1 MLRDAAE
8 GPDVEPNLGPFALGN
23 PLQEEGP
30 ASVRRRRVLVIAYY
44 FPPMGLSGVQR
55 TAKFVKYLHRAGWEA
70 TVLTCDPGGY
80 FAFDRSLLIEV
91 EEAGVEIVRTRG
103 WDPTAVF
110 RRQRIV
116 ALPEE
121 QNRRRLTILS
131 QLLFVPD
138 NKIGWFRSA
147 RAAGLRAL
155 RNRSFHLI
163 FSTAPP
169 YTSHLIGRSLAVRTS
184 IPLVLDFRD
193 DWVGNPRHIYPTPL
207 HRSIST
213 RLERAVLRS
222 ADRIVVIND
231 FIRGNLL
238 HRNGDVLRP
247 DDVDVVTQGYDP
259 QDFQG
264 EHESSRTESSRFT
277 LLYSGVFYDVQ
288 MPDYFL
294 RALADLL
301 SRRPELRDQVE
312 AVFVG
317 LLPES
322 VDDLVARLG
331 LDTIV
336 RHTGYLPHDDS
347 IAHLRRADVLWM
359 TVGRIEGSETISTSK
374 LFEYFGARKPI
385 LGLVPPGAAREALAQ
400 YGAAEIVEPDA
411 VSDISGAIERLFE
424 AWKAGRLPVPAEQV
438 VRKYDRATLAMRLGA
453 IFDAVLAEH

>member
-1 MLRDAAE
+1 MPRDADE
-8 GPDVEPNLGPFALGN
+8 GPEVEPKPAPSAFGN
-23 PLQEEGP
+23 ALQEDGQV
-30 ASVRRRRVLVIAYY
+30 SVRRRRVLVIAYY

-55 TAKFVKYLHRAGWEA
+55 TAKFVKYLHRAGWKA

-80 FAFDRSLLIEV
+80 FAFDRSLLAEV
-91 EEAGVEIVRTRG
+91 EEAGVEIIRTRG

-121 QNRRRLTILS
+121 QKRRRLTVLS

-147 RAAGLRAL
+147 RAAGLRA
-155 RNRSFHLI
+155 RHDRPFDLI

-169 YTSHLIGRSLAVRTS
+169 YTSHVIGRSLAVRTS
-184 IPLVLDFRD
+184 TPLVLDFRD

-207 HRSIST
+207 HRSISA
-213 RLERAVLRS
+213 RLERVVLRS
-222 ADRIVVIND
+222 ADRIVVINE
-231 FIRGNLL
+231 FIRRNML

-247 DDVDVVTQGYDP
+247 DDVEVITQGFDP
-259 QDFQG
+259 EDFQ
-264 EHESSRTESSRFT
+264 EHRSPATRSDRFT

-288 MPDYFL
+288 TPDYFL

-301 SRRPELRDQVE
+301 SRRPEIRDRVE

-322 VDDLVARLG
+322 SADLVAHLG
-331 LDTIV
+331 LDAVV
-336 RHTGYLPHDDS
+336 RHTGYLPHDEA
-347 IAHLRRADVLWM
+347 IAHLHTADVLWM
-359 TVGRIEGSETISTSK
+359 TVGRSVGSETISTSK
-374 LFEYFGARKPI
+374 LFEYFGARKAV

-400 YGAAEIVEPDA
+400 YAAAEIVEPDA
-411 VSDISGAIERLFE
+411 VSDISSAIERLFE
-424 AWKAGRLPVPAEQV
+424 AWKMGSLPVPGESI
-438 VRKYDRATLAMRLGA
+438 VRQYDRAMLALRLGA
-453 IFDAVLAEH
+453 LFDAVLAER